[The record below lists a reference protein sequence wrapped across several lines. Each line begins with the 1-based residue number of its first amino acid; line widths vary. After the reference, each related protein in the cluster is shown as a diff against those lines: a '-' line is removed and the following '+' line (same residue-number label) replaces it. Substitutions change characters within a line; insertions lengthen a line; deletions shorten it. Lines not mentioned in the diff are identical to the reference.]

1 MCKFPSTNQSMEQL
15 DPTGGCQYTEGNG
28 GEVGS

>member
-1 MCKFPSTNQSMEQL
+1 VQMPEYKPKYEQL
-15 DPTGGCQYTEGNG
+15 DPAGGCQYTEGNG

>member
-1 MCKFPSTNQSMEQL
+1 MCKCPSTNQSTEQL
-15 DPTGGCQYTEGNG
+15 DPAGGCQYTEGNG